1 MTEAAGRLGRFYLV
15 GFLVLMVFDA
25 FAQISMKFAG
35 AGALPLEPSAGW
47 LTRLF
52 SHPWV
57 YFAVM
62 GYLGAFF
69 TWMTLLKHAPIGP
82 AFAASHLEIV
92 VVLLLSHRL
101 LGEHIGPT
109 QIVGAALILSGIVCL
124 AFSESRA
131 VKGLDTQI

>member
-1 MTEAAGRLGRFYLV
+1 MTAAASRLGRFYLV

-25 FAQISMKFAG
+25 FAQICVKLAG
-35 AGALPLEPSAGW
+35 EGALPLELSAGW
-47 LTRLF
+47 LLRLLV
-52 SHPWV
+52 HPWV
-57 YFAVM
+57 YGAVV

-92 VVLLLSHRL
+92 VVLILSHSL
-101 LGEHIGPT
+101 LGEHIGAA

-124 AFSESRA
+124 AFSESRTL
-131 VKGLDTQI
+131 KDLDA